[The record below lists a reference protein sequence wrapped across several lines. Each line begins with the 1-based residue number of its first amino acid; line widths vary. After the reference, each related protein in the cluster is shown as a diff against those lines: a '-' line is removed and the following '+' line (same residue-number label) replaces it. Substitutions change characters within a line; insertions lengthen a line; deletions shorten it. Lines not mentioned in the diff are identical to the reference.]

1 MAEVVNPQMRQTRH
15 CPQLPPHLVDRRVPS
30 TGPGIHEKT
39 LMTPLGVQPI
49 QHLDGTGVERHRS
62 DPFGLRVQCRDAPH
76 PIAPIDVPPA
86 CPECLIETRP
96 CGQQE
101 QRDQTDVAEPRA
113 VLLQHTHQPLQLL
126 GVQVVLHL
134 VVGVEQMDT

>member
-1 MAEVVNPQMRQTRH
+1 MSQVVDSQMRQTRH
-15 CPQLPPHLVDRRVPS
+15 CPQLSPDLVDVRVRLPEL
-30 TGPGIHEKT
+30 GIDEQI
-39 LMTPLGVQPI
+39 LVTPLGVQAI

-86 CPECLIETRP
+86 CPECLIQTRP

-101 QRDQTDVAEPRA
+101 QRDQADIAVPRA
-113 VLLQHTHQPLQLL
+113 VLLQHTQQPLKLL
-126 GVQVVLHL
+126 GVQVVPPCCRR
-134 VVGVEQMDT
+134 